1 MNNLTLV
8 IPAKYEE
15 LSLPKVLQELRKYKC
30 KKVVV
35 LDRGDQKTIKSI
47 SNFNCKIIRQKTK
60 GYGAA
65 LIEGIHSIK
74 TKYFCIFNADG
85 SFDPKSLSKMYNSL
99 INKNYDFVFASRYID
114 QGGSEDDTILTYI
127 GNKIFTFLGNLLFDL
142 KISDILFTYILG
154 KKNKFTKLNLKSR
167 DFRLCVEIPLKIK
180 EKKFRYECLSS
191 LERNRIAGKK
201 KVNEFVDGFLI
212 LSYMIN
218 FFLKIDD

>member
-1 MNNLTLV
+1 M
-8 IPAKYEE
+8 
-15 LSLPKVLQELRKYKC
+15 PKVLQELRKYKC

-47 SNFNCKIIRQKTK
+47 SNFDCKIIRQKTK

-65 LIEGIHSIK
+65 LIEGIQNIK

-99 INKNYDFVFASRYID
+99 IDNNYDFVFASRYID

-127 GNKIFTFLGNLLFDL
+127 GNKIFTFFGNLLFDL
-142 KISDILFTYILG
+142 QISDILFTYILG
-154 KKNKFTKLNLKSR
+154 NKNKFAKLNLKSK

-180 EKKFRYECLSS
+180 RKKFRYECLAS
-191 LERNRIAGKK
+191 LERSRIAGKK

-218 FFLKIDD
+218 FFFKIDD